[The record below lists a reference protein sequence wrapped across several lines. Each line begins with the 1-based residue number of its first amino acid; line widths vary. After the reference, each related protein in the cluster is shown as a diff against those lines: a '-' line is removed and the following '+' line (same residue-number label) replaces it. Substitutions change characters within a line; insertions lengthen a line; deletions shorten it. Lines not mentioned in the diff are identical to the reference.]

1 MRYLAVQAVWVFV
14 LGAIGCVHW
23 ARGQTPRPVASS
35 TDNRS
40 AAKPVVPK
48 PFEGVVEYSLTY
60 KGEFGEQFAHL
71 LPKRLI
77 LYFQGDSLLTE
88 TRGPLS
94 QYAWKNLHIVGNDT
108 IWSWND
114 SLRQMQ
120 YTLRSSHQR
129 LFPFSDTSVK
139 LMPQGETILGYA
151 TRQYRTK
158 LRNRFGKVQ
167 LRIWTSTAT
176 GISLRRFGQNAPA
189 GLYFYSMKIP
199 GFPLKVIQ
207 YMVGLDLLSQATAR
221 SLKAQ
226 RVPDKLFAR
235 PTGYTVESFDAGAE
249 VAPLPEGAGGR

>member
-1 MRYLAVQAVWVFV
+1 MFIGVWSLLACLAGFTEAYGQATKT
-14 LGAIGCVHW
+14 GSG
-23 ARGQTPRPVASS
+23 ASS
-35 TDNRS
+35 GKPAIRP
-40 AAKPVVPK
+40 AASK
-48 PFEGVVEYSLTY
+48 PFEGVVEYALTY

-71 LPKRLI
+71 LPKRLV

-94 QYAWKNLHIVGNDT
+94 QYAWKNLHIAGNDT

-120 YTLRSSHQR
+120 YTLRTSYQR

-158 LRNRFGKVQ
+158 VRNRFGKVQ

-189 GLYFYSMKIP
+189 GLYFYTMKIP
-199 GFPLKVIQ
+199 GFPLKIIQ

-226 RVPDKLFAR
+226 RVPDKVFAR
-235 PTGYTVESFDAGAE
+235 PTGYTIEAFDAGAE